1 MREKGDI
8 VTLFLQGLGYG
19 EGRTG
24 LPGGKV
30 SLCELLVS
38 SSVDVD
44 KGNLPPISDIHKHN
58 ACAVRSPTGVETLD
72 QFSRRITINRE

>member
-8 VTLFLQGLGYG
+8 VTLFFQGLGYG

-44 KGNLPPISDIHKHN
+44 KGNLRPISVLRKRN
-58 ACAVRSPTGVETLD
+58 ACAVRRPTGSVTLD